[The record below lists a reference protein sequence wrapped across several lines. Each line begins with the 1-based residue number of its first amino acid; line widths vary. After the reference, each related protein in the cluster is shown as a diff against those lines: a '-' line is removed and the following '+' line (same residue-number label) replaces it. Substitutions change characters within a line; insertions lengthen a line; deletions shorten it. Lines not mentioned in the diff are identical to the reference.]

1 MANRVK
7 LDRAQAERV
16 AQQGG
21 DRLVTLGMVR
31 THARASVTAPVD
43 TGNLRARHRMQKRSS
58 RRRVVGRVIS
68 EADYSMPVHDGA
80 RPHVIRARGDGYL
93 RFEAG
98 GRVLYR
104 KSVNH
109 PGVRARPWLSQ
120 ALADECRPLGFV
132 VTGLHGGVS

>member
-1 MANRVK
+1 
-7 LDRAQAERV
+7 
-16 AQQGG
+16 
-21 DRLVTLGMVR
+21 MVR
-31 THARASVTAPVD
+31 TFSRASVMAPVD
-43 TGNLRARHRMQKRSS
+43 KGLLRAAHRMEKRSS

-68 EADYSMPVHDGA
+68 DADYSMVVHDGS

-120 ALADECRPLGFV
+120 ALADECRPLGFR
-132 VTGLHGGVS
+132 LSNLSSGVS

>member
-1 MANRVK
+1 MANRVR

-21 DRLVTLGMVR
+21 DRLVTLAMVR

-43 TGNLRARHRMQKRSS
+43 TGNLRARHRMEKRAS

-68 EADYSMPVHDGA
+68 DADYSMAVHDGA
-80 RPHVIRARGDGYL
+80 RPHVIQARGDGYL

-120 ALADECRPLGFV
+120 SLADECRPMGFI
-132 VTGLHGGVS
+132 VTGLHGGVI

>member
-16 AQQGG
+16 AQRGG
-21 DRLVTLGMVR
+21 DLLVTQAMTR

-43 TGNLRARHRMQKRSS
+43 QGRLRAGHRMEKRAS
-58 RRRVVGRVIS
+58 RRRIVGRVIS
-68 EADYSMPVHDGA
+68 DADYSMAVHDGS

-120 ALADECRPLGFV
+120 ALADECRPMGFV
-132 VTGLHGGVS
+132 VTGLHGGVI